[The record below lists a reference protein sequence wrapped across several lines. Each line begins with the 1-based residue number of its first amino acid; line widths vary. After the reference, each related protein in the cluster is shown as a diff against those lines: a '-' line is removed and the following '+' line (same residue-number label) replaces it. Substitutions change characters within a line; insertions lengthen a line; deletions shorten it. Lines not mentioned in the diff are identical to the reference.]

1 MKKSLLIFFFLCL
14 FSTLSFGEEKIIPE
28 QRQVLDSTRNKFL
41 RDKNTIILPI
51 VFRFPE
57 TRFGGGIAGT
67 TTFSFSRD
75 SVGAKPSQATFGV
88 TYTQNKQVLVFFPFK
103 AFYRNND
110 FYINADIGWYKYN
123 YFFYGIGE
131 NRVPQETFDVTFPRI
146 KILAAKQVGDRNYV
160 GLRMLYEHYN
170 VTGVEDGGLLASGEV
185 SGGDFSRTSSFGV
198 SVLRDTRD
206 NVFYPRKGIFGEA
219 YILRNAKI
227 FGADR
232 NFTRLHTDIANYQS
246 ITKKLVFASNLV
258 GNFLIGDDIPF
269 SQLSVIGGSEEM
281 RGLYQGYFRDK
292 NTLIGQAEAR
302 CEVWGRFGVVGF
314 GAVGWMGNEEQLL
327 RFNLPKFT
335 YGAGLRVA
343 TKKHLNLRIDYGFSP
358 YEKGTF
364 YATIGEAF

>member
-1 MKKSLLIFFFLCL
+1 MSSGQEKSQAER
-14 FSTLSFGEEKIIPE
+14 SSVSSSSKEK
-28 QRQVLDSTRNKFL
+28 LL

-57 TRFGGGIAGT
+57 TRWGGGIAGT
-67 TTFSFSRD
+67 TTFSFARD
-75 SVGAKPSQATFGV
+75 SVSANPSQATFGL
-88 TYTQNKQVLVFFPFK
+88 TYTQNRQVLVFFPFK
-103 AFYRNND
+103 AFFRNND
-110 FYINADIGWYKYN
+110 FYVNADIGWYKYN

-131 NRVPQETFDVTFPRI
+131 DRVPQEIFDVTFPRI
-146 KILAAKQVGDRNYV
+146 KILAARKVGKSNYV
-160 GLRMLYEHYN
+160 GLRMLYEHYD
-170 VTGVEDGGLLASGEV
+170 VTQVEEGGLLASGEITG
-185 SGGDFSRTSSFGV
+185 SDFSRTSSLGLSF
-198 SVLRDTRD
+198 LRDTRD

-219 YILRNAKI
+219 YILPNSRF

-232 NFTRLHTDIANYQS
+232 EFTRFHADIAHYQT
-246 ITKKLVFASNLV
+246 ITKKLVLASNISS
-258 GNFLIGDDIPF
+258 NFLIGDNIPF

-292 NTLIGQAEAR
+292 NTLITQAEAR
-302 CEVWGRFGVVGF
+302 YEVWGRFGVVGF
-314 GAVGWMGNEEQLL
+314 GAIGWMGNENQLI

-358 YEKGTF
+358 YEKGTL